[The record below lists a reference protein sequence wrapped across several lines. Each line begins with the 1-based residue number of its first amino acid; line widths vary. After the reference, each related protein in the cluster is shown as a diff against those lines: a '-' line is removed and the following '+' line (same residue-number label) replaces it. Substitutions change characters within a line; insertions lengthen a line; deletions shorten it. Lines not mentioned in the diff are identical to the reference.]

1 MSCLFTFKRCEYASR
16 SHSYATCT
24 YTNMDTYL
32 IKLRVESLFYD
43 RCFVLGF
50 LMNVWLEVP
59 ETEGCD
65 TVTLSLTGCGT
76 AGRNSKALM
85 VQ

>member
-1 MSCLFTFKRCEYASR
+1 M
-16 SHSYATCT
+16 
-24 YTNMDTYL
+24 YL

-59 ETEGCD
+59 ETEERD
-65 TVTLSLTGCGT
+65 AITLSLTGQST
-76 AGRNSKALM
+76 AEKEYIA
-85 VQ
+85 VKH